1 MEIKRVQLTAQK
13 TLNVVYSNSDGDTIT
28 MIGGNVVHR
37 DLKEAIKNFVPH
49 FALLTEQRE
58 AYGRPLES
66 LEAERNLEYSAIF
79 MRMDVNTL
87 TFKKDEVIIS
97 GTKILDR
104 GSIINI
110 NAPSVCLADVES
122 YEFMPELQLAI
133 ENLKYEAEQ
142 YVTERKWGI
151 KQGEI
156 DFNETEDP
164 FVNVKAVNVEAGEV
178 PTVTVTMTNVD
189 EIVKRSKRSKDRK
202 SV

>member
-1 MEIKRVQLTAQK
+1 MKIKRIQLTAQK

-66 LEAERNLEYSAIF
+66 LETERNLEYSTIF

-110 NAPSVCLADVES
+110 NAPSICLADVES

-164 FVNVKAVNVEAGEV
+164 FVNVKSVNVEAGEV

-189 EIVKRSKRSKDRK
+189 EIMKRSKRSKDRK

>member
-1 MEIKRVQLTAQK
+1 MEIKRIQLTAQK

-87 TFKKDEVIIS
+87 TFKK
-97 GTKILDR
+97 R
-104 GSIINI
+104 
-110 NAPSVCLADVES
+110 
-122 YEFMPELQLAI
+122 
-133 ENLKYEAEQ
+133 
-142 YVTERKWGI
+142 
-151 KQGEI
+151 
-156 DFNETEDP
+156 
-164 FVNVKAVNVEAGEV
+164 
-178 PTVTVTMTNVD
+178 
-189 EIVKRSKRSKDRK
+189 
-202 SV
+202 